1 MSVEALR
8 RHSPPQPAHHP
19 APPRTDAPRSG
30 VRPIAIATTG
40 TSRSLAARATRT
52 GRIVGPGATERRVAR
67 RLNEFMQK
75 MGGPY
80 QIGDKQVFVA
90 PAFRMNG
97 GMNQKTPDVY
107 SARIARALPPSRFRE
122 LAPIVGTVV
131 TGKGTPDD
139 VRRLTQALIDTSAFE
154 SYKSMPPK
162 QAVREL
168 MWHFGIGMDCSGYVH
183 RAFLYSRGS
192 GPDDSA
198 PASRYALGNALA
210 SNIQH
215 LPNGA
220 FKRVSP
226 ADARAGDI
234 VVLTNGPDG
243 TGHKLI
249 VYDRDRLAPGSA
261 MHRVVE
267 RGLGSS
273 KTARIDLYRVDSSW
287 GAGGKPMQGGVKR
300 ALWAY
305 DEGSGKWATLIKG
318 DNGHYYAFA
327 SHRPGPY
334 DHDLQG
340 IYRPKAEN

>member
-1 MSVEALR
+1 MTVEALR
-8 RHSPPQPAHHP
+8 RNPVQRPADHPDPPQA
-19 APPRTDAPRSG
+19 DARRSG
-30 VRPIAIATTG
+30 VRLVAVHTTEA
-40 TSRSLAARATRT
+40 SRSLAARASSA
-52 GRIVGPGATERRVAR
+52 GRIVGPSAAERRIAH

-80 QIGDKQVFVA
+80 QVGGKQVWVPA
-90 PAFRMNG
+90 AFRMVG
-97 GMNQKTPDVY
+97 GMNQLATQAY
-107 SARIARALPPSRFRE
+107 SARIAQALPPSRFRE

-131 TGKGTPDD
+131 SGKGTPGE
-139 VRRLTQALIDTSAFE
+139 VQRLTQALINSPAFDA
-154 SYKSMPPK
+154 YKSMPPK

-192 GPDDSA
+192 GPDGSA
-198 PASRYALGNALA
+198 PSSKYALGNPLA

-215 LPNGA
+215 MPTGA
-220 FKRVSP
+220 FQRVSP

-261 MHRVVE
+261 LHRAVE

-273 KTARIDLYRVDSSW
+273 AKARIDLFRVDSSW
-287 GAGGKPMQGGVKR
+287 GAGGVPEQGGVKR
-300 ALWAY
+300 EFWAY
-305 DEGSGKWATLIKG
+305 DESSGKWATLVEG
-318 DNGHYYAFA
+318 GSGHWHSFA
-327 SHRPGPY
+327 SGKAGPY
-334 DHDLQG
+334 DHDLKG
-340 IYRPKAEN
+340 FYRPKAEN